1 MSVNNVTLLADALP
15 HVGEVSD
22 SIVVLAQ
29 GGVTTLDGSSAEDTF
44 QGFDI
49 KFGSDITN
57 IARIAG
63 AMIAIA
69 WVIFA
74 ISKFASPSSRAGGSM
89 MQRVGG
95 AGPLIA
101 AVIFVAMLL
110 DLNVS
115 MKFVNWILK
124 IGWQVIAMIQGA
136 MGD

>member
-22 SIVVLAQ
+22 SVVIMAQ
-29 GGVTTLDGSSAEDTF
+29 GGATTLDGTSAQDSF
-44 QGFDI
+44 RGFDI

-69 WVIFA
+69 WIIFA

-89 MQRVGG
+89 MQRIGG

-110 DLNVS
+110 DLNVT

-124 IGWQVIAMIQGA
+124 LGWQLINMIQGA